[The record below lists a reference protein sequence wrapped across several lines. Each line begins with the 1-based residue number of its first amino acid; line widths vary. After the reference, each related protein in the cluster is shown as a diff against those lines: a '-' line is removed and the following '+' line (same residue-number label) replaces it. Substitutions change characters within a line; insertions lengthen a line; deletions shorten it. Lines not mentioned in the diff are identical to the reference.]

1 MNPGTAQA
9 TIDPREVP
17 GGLVP
22 LSMSWTSPPGLS
34 MGLHEGLAHKY
45 LVRWCT
51 KGNPVDIN
59 KAMESLRRLA
69 EEVARCGDEEE
80 KGPNYGQQRGE
91 RRNQGWG
98 TGSTPSSSSISGA
111 KGA

>member
-1 MNPGTAQA
+1 MNPVQPSHYQ
-9 TIDPREVP
+9 ILVRCP
-17 GGLVP
+17 GGTRHHVDVLDIA
-22 LSMSWTSPPGLS
+22 TGLS
-34 MGLHEGLAHKY
+34 MGLHEGLALKY

-80 KGPNYGQQRGE
+80 KG
-91 RRNQGWG
+91 
-98 TGSTPSSSSISGA
+98 A
-111 KGA
+111 